1 MLPALGIPHVSASQ
15 PSGHV
20 VYLPPELNGAAP
32 APGPAPTIPPG
43 TAPITSS
50 PSLAGPHGWTASWQG
65 NRVTFRSAF
74 ALSPNTTFAATLG
87 NRDVATSLAR
97 QTAGL
102 PFSWSFTT
110 GRVVLP
116 ARPITFA
123 RKDQS
128 AGAEDL
134 ALMNPDGSDV
144 PPTTSHSFSGQRTG
158 PTGAVAVA
166 VQAPTR
172 DPRCGQPRPG
182 SGPFTITARRGG
194 PSPSLNDSADIDLIN
209 TDGTGLTPITAKG
222 VSSQPALR

>member
-1 MLPALGIPHVSASQ
+1 MGDVIRNLGRIRRRRPRCDAPELRSLRRPLRPGRGTTVALSGIALAMLPALGIPHVSASQ

-110 GRVVLP
+110 G
-116 ARPITFA
+116 
-123 RKDQS
+123 
-128 AGAEDL
+128 
-134 ALMNPDGSDV
+134 
-144 PPTTSHSFSGQRTG
+144 
-158 PTGAVAVA
+158 
-166 VQAPTR
+166 
-172 DPRCGQPRPG
+172 
-182 SGPFTITARRGG
+182 
-194 PSPSLNDSADIDLIN
+194 
-209 TDGTGLTPITAKG
+209 
-222 VSSQPALR
+222 